1 MLRLARAVGLVLGPP
16 RTVGCAARL
25 LVRHWALVA
34 APPAGV
40 MTTRHTAEPARLPR
54 TACARP
60 ILRVRAERLAVFAAA
75 AQTGD
80 VDGLGKAVGPGL
92 GGVGS
97 STGGLYDSFGT
108 AVSGL
113 VNGAA
118 TAALSSG
125 PIILVVGAAIALF
138 AAVFLLRSMR

>member
-1 MLRLARAVGLVLGPP
+1 
-16 RTVGCAARL
+16 
-25 LVRHWALVA
+25 
-34 APPAGV
+34 
-40 MTTRHTAEPARLPR
+40 
-54 TACARP
+54 
-60 ILRVRAERLAVFAAA
+60 VRAERLAVFAAA

-80 VDGLGKAVGPGL
+80 VDGLGKAVGPGLGGVGPGL